1 MSAQQHNDNLAAAA
15 AAAQQQLQQQQLQ
28 QQQQQQ
34 QQLQQLP
41 GPALAPGEN
50 NAAVSVMGQG
60 PMETDHQ
67 APQAAAPPQ
76 NYQPVQQQAFIPHPS
91 HFPTAQYLGFPNFGA
106 GYQVA
111 PQYGQP
117 VHVGQQPS
125 PYQQQATMQFAS
137 LPAAPVTATSQA
149 AASLPVL
156 PPGMPPLMPINA
168 QAWAPVPGQHLLV
181 AHGGGC
187 ATCAEFVR
195 HLAAAAN
202 EPSFQ
207 AAAAQVQAELQV
219 RFWRHFEAHAGSGGG
234 EAREREL
241 RERDE
246 TIERLQRELRESQ
259 ESADRRAVRADEAQ
273 KKNDQLTETCKD
285 LRQQIHKL
293 KEGVREC
300 EKNRARLIA
309 ELEAKDRNSR

>member
-1 MSAQQHNDNLAAAA
+1 MSAQQHTDNLAAAA

-50 NAAVSVMGQG
+50 NAAASVMGQG

-67 APQAAAPPQ
+67 APQAAAPSQ
-76 NYQPVQQQAFIPHPS
+76 NYQPAQQQAFIPHPS
-91 HFPTAQYLGFPNFGA
+91 HFSTAQYPGFPNFGA
-106 GYQVA
+106 GYQVT

-125 PYQQQATMQFAS
+125 PFQQQAAMQFAS
-137 LPAAPVTATSQA
+137 LPAASFAATSQA

-187 ATCAEFVR
+187 ATCAEF
-195 HLAAAAN
+195 
-202 EPSFQ
+202 
-207 AAAAQVQAELQV
+207 
-219 RFWRHFEAHAGSGGG
+219 
-234 EAREREL
+234 
-241 RERDE
+241 
-246 TIERLQRELRESQ
+246 
-259 ESADRRAVRADEAQ
+259 
-273 KKNDQLTETCKD
+273 
-285 LRQQIHKL
+285 
-293 KEGVREC
+293 
-300 EKNRARLIA
+300 
-309 ELEAKDRNSR
+309 